1 MTCEE
6 DATLHFPYS
15 IIRKRQV
22 FHHLANLPTDCGSI
36 NRTLTKRTTAGGG
49 GSGKAASRLPQ
60 QPSPMLHQVIINDHF
75 ILEMW
80 PILVKI

>member
-1 MTCEE
+1 MRSFIIHRE
-6 DATLHFPYS
+6 HS

-49 GSGKAASRLPQ
+49 SGKAASRLPQ
-60 QPSPMLHQVIINDHF
+60 QPSPMLHQVINVNF
-75 ILEMW
+75 ILEM
-80 PILVKI
+80 